1 MDKLFKSRE
10 EIFDSLFIRY
20 PVLEGCK
27 RSIYKAFELLK
38 ETVLRQNI
46 LYLAGNGG
54 SAADSEHIVGEL
66 MKSFMAKRPIDEK
79 LADKLK
85 SLYGEEGEK
94 LSLDLEGGFR
104 ALSLPSLI
112 SLSTAIINDVNSDV
126 MFAQMLNSIGVEGD
140 VFWGIS
146 TSGNSKNIVNAAMF
160 AKAKGL
166 KVMALVG
173 QKECRLDALCDVI
186 IHVPE
191 TETYKVQELHLPV
204 YHALCAMLESEF
216 YGKL

>member
-1 MDKLFKSRE
+1 M
-10 EIFDSLFIRY
+10 
-20 PVLEGCK
+20 
-27 RSIYKAFELLK
+27 
-38 ETVLRQNI
+38 
-46 LYLAGNGG
+46 YLAGNGG

-146 TSGNSKNIVNAAMF
+146 TSGNSKNIVKAAML

-173 QKECRLDALCDVI
+173 QKECKLDKLCDVI

-204 YHALCAMLESEF
+204 YHALCAMIESEF
-216 YGKL
+216 YGK

>member
-27 RSIYKAFELLK
+27 GSIYKAFELLK

-104 ALSLPSLI
+104 ALSLPSLT

-146 TSGNSKNIVNAAMF
+146 TSGNSKNIVKAAML

-173 QKECRLDALCDVI
+173 QKECKLDKLCDVI

>member
-27 RSIYKAFELLK
+27 GSIYKAFELLK

-85 SLYGEEGEK
+85 SLYGEEGGK
-94 LSLDLEGGFR
+94 LSLELEGGFR
-104 ALSLPSLI
+104 AVSLPSLI

-146 TSGNSKNIVNAAMF
+146 TSGNSKNIVNAAML

-173 QKECRLDALCDVI
+173 QKECRLDALCDLI

>member
-20 PVLEGCK
+20 PLLEACK
-27 RSIYKAFELLK
+27 GSIYKAFELLK

-85 SLYGEEGEK
+85 SLYGEEGGK
-94 LSLDLEGGFR
+94 LSLELEGGFR
-104 ALSLPSLI
+104 AVSLPSLI

-146 TSGNSKNIVNAAMF
+146 TSGNSKNIVKAAML

>member
-1 MDKLFKSRE
+1 MEKLFKSRE

-27 RSIYKAFELLK
+27 GSIYKAFELLK

-85 SLYGEEGEK
+85 SLYGEEGGK
-94 LSLDLEGGFR
+94 LSLELEGGFR
-104 ALSLPSLI
+104 AVSLPSLI

-146 TSGNSKNIVNAAMF
+146 TSGNSKNIVNAAML

-204 YHALCAMLESEF
+204 YHALCAMIESEF

>member
-1 MDKLFKSRE
+1 MENLFKSRE

-27 RSIYKAFELLK
+27 GSIYKAFELLK

-85 SLYGEEGEK
+85 SLYGEEGGK
-94 LSLDLEGGFR
+94 LSLELEGGFR
-104 ALSLPSLI
+104 AVSLPSSI

-146 TSGNSKNIVNAAMF
+146 TSGNSKNIVKAAML

-173 QKECRLDALCDVI
+173 QKECKLDKLCDVI

-216 YGKL
+216 YNK

>member
-20 PVLEGCK
+20 HVLEACK
-27 RSIYKAFELLK
+27 SSIYKAFELLK

-54 SAADSEHIVGEL
+54 SASDSEHIVGEL

-104 ALSLPSLI
+104 AVSLPSLI

-146 TSGNSKNIVNAAMF
+146 TSGNSKNIVKAAML

-173 QKECRLDALCDVI
+173 QKECRLDTLCDVI

-204 YHALCAMLESEF
+204 YHALCAMIESEF
-216 YGKL
+216 YGK

>member
-1 MDKLFKSRE
+1 MDTKFVAREVIFENLFK
-10 EIFDSLFIRY
+10 RY
-20 PVLEGCK
+20 SKLESCK
-27 RSIYKAFELLK
+27 EQIAKAFEILK
-38 ETVLRQNI
+38 EVCVNKGC
-46 LYLAGNGG
+46 LYVAGNGG

-66 MKSFMAKRPIDEK
+66 MKSFMAKRPIDTK
-79 LADKLK
+79 LAEKLK
-85 SLYGEEGEK
+85 SMYGKEGEN

-104 ALSLPSLI
+104 AVSLPSLI

-146 TSGNSKNIVNAAMF
+146 TSGNSKNIVKAAML

-173 QKECRLDALCDVI
+173 QKECKLDSLCDVI

-216 YGKL
+216 YKK

>member
-1 MDKLFKSRE
+1 MEELFKSRE
-10 EIFDSLFIRY
+10 EIFDTLFIRY
-20 PVLEGCK
+20 PLLELCK
-27 RSIYKAFELLK
+27 DNIYKAFELLR
-38 ETVLRQNI
+38 ETAVNSNT

-54 SAADSEHIVGEL
+54 SAADSEH
-66 MKSFMAKRPIDEK
+66 MKSFMAKRPIDAKLAEK
-79 LADKLK
+79 LKFM
-85 SLYGEEGEK
+85 YGKEGEN

-104 ALSLPSLI
+104 AVSLPSLI

-146 TSGNSKNIVNAAMF
+146 TSGNSKNIVKAAML

-173 QKECRLDALCDVI
+173 QKECKLDSLCDVI

-216 YGKL
+216 YKK

>member
-146 TSGNSKNIVNAAMF
+146 TSGNSKNIVNAAML

-173 QKECRLDALCDVI
+173 QKECRLDALCDVV

>member
-1 MDKLFKSRE
+1 MEKLFKSRE

-27 RSIYKAFELLK
+27 GSIYKAFELLK

-85 SLYGEEGEK
+85 SLYGEDGEK

-146 TSGNSKNIVNAAMF
+146 TSGNSKNIVRAAML

-173 QKECRLDALCDVI
+173 QKECRLDALCDVV

-204 YHALCAMLESEF
+204 YHALCAMIESEF

>member
-20 PVLEGCK
+20 PVLEGCT

-85 SLYGEEGEK
+85 SLYGEEGGK
-94 LSLDLEGGFR
+94 LSLELEGGFR
-104 ALSLPSLI
+104 AVSLPSLI

-146 TSGNSKNIVNAAMF
+146 TSGNSKNIVKAAML

-173 QKECRLDALCDVI
+173 QKECRLDALCDVV

-204 YHALCAMLESEF
+204 YHALCAMIESEF

>member
-1 MDKLFKSRE
+1 MQSLFMSRE
-10 EIFDSLFIRY
+10 EIFDNLFIRY
-20 PVLEGCK
+20 PLLEVCK
-27 RSIYKAFELLK
+27 DNINQAFNLLK
-38 ETVLRQNI
+38 ETVVKGNT

-66 MKSFMAKRPIDEK
+66 MKSFMAKRPIDVSLAEK
-79 LADKLK
+79 LKTM
-85 SLYGEEGEK
+85 YGEEGEK

-112 SLSTAIINDVNSDV
+112 SLSSAIINDVNSDV
-126 MFAQMLNSIGVEGD
+126 MFAQMLNSIGVDGD
-140 VFWGIS
+140 LFWGIS
-146 TSGNSKNIVNAAMF
+146 TSGNSKNIVKAAML

-166 KVMALVG
+166 KVMALAG
-173 QKECRLDALCDVI
+173 KKECKLDSLCDVI

-216 YGKL
+216 YF

>member
-1 MDKLFKSRE
+1 MEKLFKSRE

-27 RSIYKAFELLK
+27 GSIYKAFELLK

-85 SLYGEEGEK
+85 SLYGEEGGK
-94 LSLDLEGGFR
+94 LSLELEGGFR
-104 ALSLPSLI
+104 AVSLPSLI
-112 SLSTAIINDVNSDV
+112 SLSTAIINDVNSNV

-146 TSGNSKNIVNAAMF
+146 TSGNSKNIVKAAML

-173 QKECRLDALCDVI
+173 QKECRLDALCDVV

-204 YHALCAMLESEF
+204 YHALCAMIESEF
-216 YGKL
+216 YGK

>member
-146 TSGNSKNIVNAAMF
+146 TSGNSKNIVNAAML

>member
-1 MDKLFKSRE
+1 MDKLFKSKE

-20 PVLEGCK
+20 PVLESCK
-27 RSIYKAFELLK
+27 DSIFKAFELLK

-66 MKSFMAKRPIDEK
+66 MKSFMAKRPIDTK

-85 SLYGEEGEK
+85 ALYGEEGES

-104 ALSLPSLI
+104 AVSLPSLI

-146 TSGNSKNIVNAAMF
+146 TSGNSKNIVKAAML

-173 QKECRLDALCDVI
+173 QKECKLDKLCDVI

-216 YGKL
+216 YNK

>member
-1 MDKLFKSRE
+1 MENLFKSRE

-27 RSIYKAFELLK
+27 SSIDKAFELLK

-126 MFAQMLNSIGVEGD
+126 MFAQMLNSIGVDGD

-146 TSGNSKNIVNAAMF
+146 TSGNSKNIVKAAML

-173 QKECRLDALCDVI
+173 QKECRLDALCDVV

-216 YGKL
+216 YGK

>member
-1 MDKLFKSRE
+1 M
-10 EIFDSLFIRY
+10 
-20 PVLEGCK
+20 EGCK
-27 RSIYKAFELLK
+27 SSIYKAFELLK

-85 SLYGEEGEK
+85 ALYGEEGES

-104 ALSLPSLI
+104 AVSLPSLI

-146 TSGNSKNIVNAAMF
+146 TSGNSKNIVKAAML

-173 QKECRLDALCDVI
+173 QKECRLDALCDVV

-191 TETYKVQELHLPV
+191 TETYKVQELHLTV
-204 YHALCAMLESEF
+204 YHALCAMIESEF

>member
-1 MDKLFKSRE
+1 MEACKS
-10 EIFDSLFIRY
+10 
-20 PVLEGCK
+20 
-27 RSIYKAFELLK
+27 SIYKAFELLK

-54 SAADSEHIVGEL
+54 SASDSEHIVGEL

-104 ALSLPSLI
+104 AVSLPSLI

-146 TSGNSKNIVNAAMF
+146 TSGNSKNIVKAAML

-173 QKECRLDALCDVI
+173 QKECRLDTLCDVI

-204 YHALCAMLESEF
+204 YHALCAMIESEF
-216 YGKL
+216 YGK

>member
-1 MDKLFKSRE
+1 MDKLFKSKE

-20 PVLEGCK
+20 PVLESCK
-27 RSIYKAFELLK
+27 DSIFKAFELLK

-66 MKSFMAKRPIDEK
+66 MKSFMAKRPIDTK

-85 SLYGEEGEK
+85 ALYGEEGES

-104 ALSLPSLI
+104 AVSLPSLI

-146 TSGNSKNIVNAAMF
+146 TSGNSKNIVKAAML

-173 QKECRLDALCDVI
+173 QKECKLDKLCDVI

-216 YGKL
+216 YS

>member
-1 MDKLFKSRE
+1 MILF
-10 EIFDSLFIRY
+10 
-20 PVLEGCK
+20 
-27 RSIYKAFELLK
+27 YKALELLK

-104 ALSLPSLI
+104 AVSLPSLI
-112 SLSTAIINDVNSDV
+112 SLSTAIINDVNSDM

-146 TSGNSKNIVNAAMF
+146 TSGNSKNIVKAAML

-216 YGKL
+216 YNK